1 MGFIQPILIASAA
14 LGVLAS
20 TSELKS
26 RASHADLNINDVSD
40 VAAHFSDV
48 VPTDWA
54 YQALSNLVEQ
64 YGCVAGYPNG
74 TFRGNRAMTRY
85 EAAAL
90 LNACLDRVTE
100 VTDEVRGLVA
110 EFETE
115 LAVLRG
121 RVDGLE
127 ARVGELEAT
136 QFSTTT
142 KLKGKSSFI
151 FGATK
156 AKGDNS
162 SRSEYNSQYAAT
174 SLSYSLKLQL
184 LTSFTGNDLLY
195 TRLRSANV
203 GNAFNGRPLLGA
215 LDEATNT
222 NNVLTVDRFYYKF
235 PLGSSFTVHLGPLAR
250 NTQMLGYTPSA
261 YYQGNPYTLDVF
273 GTALGTPGVWNAR
286 TGAGFGIQYESNA
299 EKGVP
304 RWHLAANY
312 LADKGEGENSNPN
325 EGGFITDNSRGNI
338 TSQIAYGN
346 KQWGIALGYRYGQCD
361 TSFKTGTEY
370 AQFSNGQGCYDSNNT
385 NGKRTGA
392 DSNSY
397 SVHAFWKPK
406 DSSIIP
412 SISAGFGQSYL
423 SGDFSGQY
431 AEIFSSWMVGLQWSD
446 VFLEGNSLGGAIGQG
461 QFVSSQNKGNPDDG
475 NYVMELWYN
484 YQVTDNISITPAI
497 YWLSRPYGDI
507 TPQGDSLGVMGS
519 VVQTTF
525 KF

>member
-1 MGFIQPILIASAA
+1 M
-14 LGVLAS
+14 
-20 TSELKS
+20 
-26 RASHADLNINDVSD
+26 
-40 VAAHFSDV
+40 
-48 VPTDWA
+48 
-54 YQALSNLVEQ
+54 
-64 YGCVAGYPNG
+64 
-74 TFRGNRAMTRY
+74 
-85 EAAAL
+85 
-90 LNACLDRVTE
+90 
-100 VTDEVRGLVA
+100 
-110 EFETE
+110 
-115 LAVLRG
+115 
-121 RVDGLE
+121 
-127 ARVGELEAT
+127 
-136 QFSTTT
+136 
-142 KLKGKSSFI
+142 
-151 FGATK
+151 
-156 AKGDNS
+156 
-162 SRSEYNSQYAAT
+162 
-174 SLSYSLKLQL
+174 SYSLKLQL
-184 LTSFTGNDLLY
+184 LTSFTRKDLLY

-215 LDEATNT
+215 VDEATNT

-286 TGAGFGIQYESNA
+286 TGAGFGLQYESNA

-325 EGGFITDNSRGNI
+325 EGGFMTDNSRGNI

>member
-1 MGFIQPILIASAA
+1 M
-14 LGVLAS
+14 
-20 TSELKS
+20 
-26 RASHADLNINDVSD
+26 
-40 VAAHFSDV
+40 
-48 VPTDWA
+48 
-54 YQALSNLVEQ
+54 
-64 YGCVAGYPNG
+64 
-74 TFRGNRAMTRY
+74 
-85 EAAAL
+85 
-90 LNACLDRVTE
+90 
-100 VTDEVRGLVA
+100 
-110 EFETE
+110 
-115 LAVLRG
+115 
-121 RVDGLE
+121 
-127 ARVGELEAT
+127 
-136 QFSTTT
+136 
-142 KLKGKSSFI
+142 
-151 FGATK
+151 
-156 AKGDNS
+156 GDNP

-184 LTSFTGNDLLY
+184 LTSFTGKDLLY

-215 LDEATNT
+215 VDEATNT
-222 NNVLTVDRFYYKF
+222 NNVLTIDRFYYKF

-261 YYQGNPYTLDVF
+261 YYQGTPYTLDVF

-299 EKGVP
+299 EKGAP
-304 RWHLAANY
+304 RWNLAANY

-325 EGGFITDNSRGNI
+325 EGGFMTDNSRGNI

-370 AQFSNGQGCYDSNNT
+370 AQFSNGQGCYDSNNET
-385 NGKRTGA
+385 GKRTGA
-392 DSNSY
+392 DSNNY
-397 SVHAFWKPK
+397 SVHTFWKPE

-431 AEIFSSWMVGLQWSD
+431 AETFSSWMVGLQWSD

-461 QFVSSQNKGNPDDG
+461 QFVSSRNKGTPDDG

-497 YWLSRPYGDI
+497 YWLSRPYGDN
-507 TPQGDSLGVMGS
+507 TPQGDSLGVLGG